1 MNKQLAKTSTTL
13 DKNMTNTETL
23 EVNNLNITNNF
34 VIPIYKTTDVP
45 SRPQTPTQHTMY
57 VEYNTLTYT
66 FTNYYYV
73 DGAWH

>member
-13 DKNMTNTETL
+13 NKNMANTETL
-23 EVNNLNITNNF
+23 EVNNLNVTHNF

-45 SRPQTPTQHTMY
+45 SQPQNPTQHTMY
-57 VEYNTLTYT
+57 LAYDVVSYS
-66 FTNYYYV
+66 FTPTHYI